1 MNPEI
6 GRIMEKYKRN
16 ELTPEE
22 DQYLNDLIAQG
33 KLGIEDFEDLKS
45 LDEKLTSMIDVSPAR
60 KMDNKFYTML
70 GEEKARLNRKHWLK
84 NWFNRLPTGLQ
95 YALPVLLLL
104 AGFMIGQLTSAEETP
119 QVPAPQEASLTTLIN
134 SKSTSDRMMAVKQV
148 SKSPQ
153 AEKEIINALLFSLN
167 NDDSDNVRVTA
178 IEALLKYADLEEVR
192 SGMIDAV
199 RHQQSPLVLLNLAE
213 ALKIIGNDIPIDEY
227 KDMLND
233 NLPDQTVRS
242 IEEGLKLIKT

>member
-6 GRIMEKYKRN
+6 RRIMDKYKRN

-33 KLGIEDFEDLKS
+33 KLGIEDFEELKS
-45 LDEKLTSMIDVSPAR
+45 LDDKLTSVIDVSPSR
-60 KMDNKFYTML
+60 KMDNQFYTML
-70 GEEKARLNRKHWLK
+70 GEEKAKLKRRHWLK
-84 NWFNRLPTGLQ
+84 NWFNRLPIGLQ

-104 AGFMIGQLTSAEETP
+104 AGFMIGQLSSTGESP
-119 QVPAPQEASLTTLIN
+119 QVPAPQEESLTTLIN
-134 SKSTSDRMMAVKQV
+134 SRSTSDRMMAVKQV

-167 NDDSDNVRVTA
+167 NDASDNVRITA
-178 IEALLKYADLEEVR
+178 IEALLKYADLEVVR

-233 NLPDQTVRS
+233 DLPEQTVRS